1 MNDDFDIP
9 VADKRGEVTLPPG
22 TYVIGD
28 PCYQLN
34 DEQWEEVLY
43 ESDDFDSPVG
53 VYTRLNG
60 GKGFAIAFSTSFGD
74 GLYTD
79 LDDREYGVDSGL
91 IGIIPVDQID
101 TLDDANAN
109 VITFDSPFT
118 CKKIKQMLVFG
129 HIEINASGDIEDS
142 YDDEEVDSDDEY

>member
-1 MNDDFDIP
+1 MNDDFEVP
-9 VADKRGEVTLPPG
+9 VADKRGGVTLPPG

-43 ESDDFDSPVG
+43 ESDDFESPIG
-53 VYTRLNG
+53 VFNRQNG
-60 GKGFAIAFSTSFGD
+60 GKGFAIAFSTAYGD
-74 GLYTD
+74 GLYND

-91 IGIIPVDQID
+91 IGIIPVDQVD
-101 TLDDANAN
+101 NLDDTNAN
-109 VITFDSPFT
+109 VITFTSPFT

-129 HIEINASGDIEDS
+129 HIEINVSGDVEDP
-142 YDDEEVDSDDEY
+142 YEEEVDDDDEY